1 MAKNERTTQTMT
13 ATDARQHFANLINET
28 ARQGTRVI
36 IEKSG
41 APVAAVVPIADLIR
55 LKSLDEQNRDLSG
68 RLDWISE
75 PFRGVP
81 AEEVEEETEK
91 IMAELREEDR
101 LARQPFASK
110 L

>member
-55 LKSLDEQNRDLSG
+55 LKSLDEQNRELSAK
-68 RLDWISE
+68 LDWISE

-81 AEEVEEETEK
+81 SEEAEEETEK

-101 LARQPFASK
+101 LARQHVASK
-110 L
+110 S